1 MKRLIIKNK
10 PSLTETQ
17 REKIRSFELWQ
28 KNFHER
34 VTFLLPHVNKAY
46 KNRDYGAQFKKNF
59 EAALKDLPP
68 LFVWDKKGKIHAR
81 KVNFVSQINPEE
93 AVFLDSSDDED
104 GDEIQTA
111 EPAEA
116 EEEVEDEGNG
126 DLGNAP
132 RGSDHLLQDV
142 VDENLDADMGHDEA
156 DRSEAAE
163 QDLEDEEVGDENLG
177 AGETSADDLEEG
189 SDAEIIHEIR
199 VKRPGGTLQ
208 DLKEITIILEF

>member
-1 MKRLIIKNK
+1 M
-10 PSLTETQ
+10 PGG
-17 REKIRSFELWQ
+17 F
-28 KNFHER
+28 
-34 VTFLLPHVNKAY
+34 
-46 KNRDYGAQFKKNF
+46 
-59 EAALKDLPP
+59 
-68 LFVWDKKGKIHAR
+68 
-81 KVNFVSQINPEE
+81 NFVSQINPEE
-93 AVFLDSSDDED
+93 AVDLNPSDDED
-104 GDEIQTA
+104 GNRVQTA

-116 EEEVEDEGNG
+116 EEKVEDEGNG

-177 AGETSADDLEEG
+177 AGETSADDLDEV

-199 VKRPGGTLQ
+199 VERPEGTLQ
-208 DLKEITIILEF
+208 DLKEITIILNF